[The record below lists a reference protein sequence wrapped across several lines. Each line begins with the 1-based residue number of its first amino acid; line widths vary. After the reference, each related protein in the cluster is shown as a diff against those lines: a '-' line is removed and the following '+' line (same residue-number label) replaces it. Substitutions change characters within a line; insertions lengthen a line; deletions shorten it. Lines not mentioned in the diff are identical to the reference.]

1 MEVDKMN
8 PVEYLKEKGWR
19 KVNVATEDLHDNR
32 DTYRNLELNLFDS
45 LPVSKNGITL
55 VEDNNDTVIFE
66 GEYIEMADMGELSRS
81 LTREDTYVMITFVKV
96 E

>member
-1 MEVDKMN
+1 MEVDNMH
-8 PVEYLKEKGWR
+8 PVEYVKERGWHI
-19 KVNVATEDLHDNR
+19 VNIITEDLHDNR

-45 LPVSKNGITL
+45 LPISKNGITL

-66 GEYIEMADMGELSRS
+66 GEYIEMADMGEPSKP
-81 LTREDTYVMITFVKV
+81 LTKEDTYVKITFEKV